1 MRNLGNG
8 PAREVLCEDDDR
20 SPSQSTCATTDAVP
34 SRRRGRRIQGL
45 TLAAVVGA
53 GLLGALAADVLAGP
67 SPQRTVRVRLAA
79 GGDPDGRSTSPSLSA
94 DARRLAFASTATNL
108 VDSADANGHVSD
120 VFVYDQGSGA
130 ISLISTAADG
140 KAADGP
146 SSEPVLSG
154 DGAAVAFTSRA
165 RNLVAGDANG
175 ASDVFV
181 RSAAG
186 LVRASVATGGA
197 EADAGSSQPDLSAD
211 GGRVVFTS
219 SADDLVADDTNDH
232 DDVFVRDL
240 STGTTAL
247 VSATPEGGVASG
259 DSSAPAI
266 SPDGRFVTFSSKAE
280 DLVARD
286 HNGRADVFL
295 RDLTTRR
302 TYLVSVGRGGRGQNH
317 ALPGGRPLTS
327 DVSRDGRFV
336 VFESSATNL
345 VAHDRNN
352 ATDVFLRDR
361 ANGRTRRVSLSITNE
376 EGGRASILPTIT
388 PDGRFVAFASR
399 ADDLVPESAYGLDV
413 FVRDVRRNTT
423 TLANVTSRARP
434 RSREIEDLPPERP
447 SLSADASTIAFASS
461 ASNLAGGDAN
471 RKTDVFLRRL
481 TPAASAT
488 ALGRVGLTGGRLLIV
503 FRSGDR
509 GAGPLQCR
517 LDQGPPKLCPL
528 NGLLLPPLR
537 RGHHVLRALAGA
549 PGSLYAR
556 RAIVIRI
563 DIGQGVPRVR
573 VQNPGDGLG

>member
-1 MRNLGNG
+1 M
-8 PAREVLCEDDDR
+8 
-20 SPSQSTCATTDAVP
+20 
-34 SRRRGRRIQGL
+34 
-45 TLAAVVGA
+45 TLAAAVGA
-53 GLLGALAADVLAGP
+53 GLLGAIAADVLAGP
-67 SPQRTVRVRLAA
+67 PPQRTVRVRLAA

-94 DARRLAFASTATNL
+94 DARRMAFASTATNL
-108 VDSADANGHVSD
+108 VDSGDANGHVSD

-130 ISLISTAADG
+130 VSPISTAANG

-146 SSEPVLSG
+146 SAEPVMSG
-154 DGAAVAFTSRA
+154 DGRAVAFSSRA
-165 RNLVAGDANG
+165 RNLVAGDTNR

-181 RSAAG
+181 RGAAG

-197 EADAGSSQPDLSAD
+197 EADARSWQPDLSAD
-211 GGRVVFTS
+211 GSRVVFTS
-219 SADDLVADDTNDH
+219 SADDLVADDTNEH

-240 STGTTAL
+240 SAGTTAL
-247 VSATPEGGVASG
+247 VSATPDGEVASG

-266 SPDGRFVTFSSKAE
+266 SPDGRFVTFSSKAD
-280 DLVARD
+280 DLVASD

-295 RDLTTRR
+295 RDLERGR

-317 ALPGGRPLTS
+317 ALPGGRALTS

-423 TLANVTSRARP
+423 TLANVTARARP
-434 RSREIEDLPPERP
+434 RSSEIEDRPPQRP
-447 SLSADASTIAFASS
+447 SLSDDASTIAFSSS

-517 LDQGPPKLCPL
+517 LDRGPPKLCPL

-537 RGHHVLRALAGA
+537 RGHHVLSALAGA

-563 DIGQGVPRVR
+563 DVGRGVPRVR